1 MFKNCSIMVIR
12 ADDPSQILRL
22 EVDKATQQAVC
33 KTLSASVADL
43 VKDKT
48 RIPFDGSYK
57 PNDDEFLSVEN
68 FTLPDEIKE
77 AIRNPMG
84 VMAYKK
90 EDGEFPEIK
99 AVFVGERIERNG
111 TEKFRVAFQRFRKEQ
126 YMSTRGFNLYFAGN
140 TFRCESNFGINIS
153 ERIDCYYTKGE
164 LQFSSFFFARQIFD
178 LSEYYRS
185 ATDQEV
191 DAFASSKLLSIAQ
204 PQEFKNMAN
213 TWVRR
218 KIAMINDSGVLKDNS
233 AAKIQKSAKSVGI
246 KIDVEDKKIVI
257 PEDKEQMK
265 IVLGFLDEEVYKGP
279 FSKATLLANS
289 KRPVKKQI

>member
-22 EVDKATQQAVC
+22 EVDEATQQAVC
-33 KTLSASVADL
+33 KTLSASAADL

-48 RIPFDGSYK
+48 RIPFNGSYK

-111 TEKFRVAFQRFRKEQ
+111 TEKFRVAF
-126 YMSTRGFNLYFAGN
+126 
-140 TFRCESNFGINIS
+140 
-153 ERIDCYYTKGE
+153 
-164 LQFSSFFFARQIFD
+164 
-178 LSEYYRS
+178 
-185 ATDQEV
+185 
-191 DAFASSKLLSIAQ
+191 
-204 PQEFKNMAN
+204 
-213 TWVRR
+213 
-218 KIAMINDSGVLKDNS
+218 
-233 AAKIQKSAKSVGI
+233 
-246 KIDVEDKKIVI
+246 
-257 PEDKEQMK
+257 
-265 IVLGFLDEEVYKGP
+265 
-279 FSKATLLANS
+279 
-289 KRPVKKQI
+289 